1 MPHGDGTG
9 PRGNDPAA
17 GGHHH
22 GGRHFAADAVIGEGL
37 TCGSWVVVE
46 DGVSIGDDVA
56 LGNHVTVCEGA
67 AIGDGVVVA
76 DFAIVGK
83 RPSLSPRSTA
93 KKTELPGVAVGAGTR
108 IGSHTVIMAGT
119 TLGQRCIVGDNA
131 GIRERCTLG
140 DDVVVGRSV
149 TVENDTT
156 IGDRTKMQSGA
167 YVTAYMTI
175 EEDVFIAPMVVTTND
190 NYMGR
195 TEKRFAEL
203 KGATIRRGARV
214 GGGAH
219 LLPGVEIGEEAFVA
233 TGSVVTKDVP
243 AHALVMGVPAHVVR
257 DVPEDEL
264 LENQ

>member
-1 MPHGDGTG
+1 MPQGEDGARSHCGDH
-9 PRGNDPAA
+9 R
-17 GGHHH
+17 HH
-22 GGRHFAADAVIGEGL
+22 GRHFAEDVVVGENL
-37 TCGSWVVVE
+37 ACGRWVVAE
-46 DGVSIGDDVA
+46 AGVTIGDDVVI
-56 LGNHVTVCEGA
+56 GNHVTICAGA
-67 AIGDGVVVA
+67 NLGDAVVVA

-93 KKTELPGVAVGAGTR
+93 KTTELSGVVIGAGTR
-108 IGSHTVIMAGT
+108 IGSHTVIMAGS

-156 IGDRTKMQSGA
+156 IGSRTKMQSGA

-203 KGATIRRGARV
+203 KGATIRRGARI

-233 TGSVVTKDVP
+233 TGAIVTRDVP
-243 AHALVMGVPAHVVR
+243 PRTVVVGVPAR
-257 DVPEDEL
+257 SLRGVPQDEL